1 MRVMKLGLGF
11 KGPLGF
17 WHDQG
22 PETPLTRHPKVI
34 KTLSEPCFKGPQ
46 TAHKQKK
53 DRIPHINPLIVSG

>member
-1 MRVMKLGLGF
+1 MKLGLGF

-34 KTLSEPCFKGPQ
+34 KTLSKPCFKGPQ

-53 DRIPHINPLIVSG
+53 G